1 MLCRADQCVVP
12 KERKDKTMDILVIG
26 CGISGLTTGLCLL
39 EAGHRV
45 VIWARDLPPQ
55 TTSNL
60 AAAVWLPFKAFPVER
75 VTAWGKTTFQHFKA
89 LQAEPGSGIFMANV
103 LDLRKEPSADPWWVS
118 AVEDFRHAGQDE
130 LPPGYVDGFVFEAP
144 VIDTRVYLDYLLHI
158 FRARGG
164 QIYQRAIANLAEA
177 FAQSSIII
185 NCTGL
190 GARELVGDRDLHAAR
205 GQVMRV
211 KHNGFRRVLVDE
223 HNLAQLTYIV
233 PRTHDIVLGGTYEEE
248 NESTEINPETSRAIL
263 QRCTQLVPTFA
274 TLAPNDIVSL
284 DCGLRPVRSTVRL
297 EAERPAPQQLLI
309 HNYGHGGAGIT
320 LSWGCAMEVV
330 ELLKGILS
338 A

>member
-1 MLCRADQCVVP
+1 M
-12 KERKDKTMDILVIG
+12 KEKTMDILVIG
-26 CGISGLTTGLCLL
+26 CGVSGLTTGLCLL

-45 VIWARDLPPQ
+45 TVWARDLPPQ
-55 TTSNL
+55 TTSNV

-75 VTAWGKTTFQHFKA
+75 VTAWGKTTFQRFKA
-89 LQAEPGSGIFMANV
+89 LQAEPESGVFMANV
-103 LDLRKEPSADPWWVS
+103 LDLKKEPSADPWWVA
-118 AVEDFRHAGQDE
+118 AVEDFRHASQDE
-130 LPPGYVDGFVFEAP
+130 LPPGYVDGFAFEAP

-164 QIYQRAIANLAEA
+164 QIYQRAIADLAEA
-177 FAQSSIII
+177 FAQNSVVI
-185 NCTGL
+185 NCSGL

-211 KHNGFRRVLVDE
+211 KHNGFRQVLVDE
-223 HNLAQLTYIV
+223 HDPAQLTYIV

-248 NESTEINPETSRAIL
+248 NESTEINPETSQAIL
-263 QRCTQLVPTFA
+263 QRCIQLVPAFA
-274 TLAPNDIVSL
+274 TLTSDDIVSL

-330 ELLKGILS
+330 ELLKGTLS